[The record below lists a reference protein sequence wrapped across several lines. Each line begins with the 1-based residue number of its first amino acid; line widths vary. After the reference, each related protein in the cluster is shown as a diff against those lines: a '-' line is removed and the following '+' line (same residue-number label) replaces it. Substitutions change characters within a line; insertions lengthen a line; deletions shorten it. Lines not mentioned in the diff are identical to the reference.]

1 MSEDDGRLEKVFVDL
16 PNHWGTGGESM
27 WAIRLDKD
35 LYKIDN
41 VPFYAYGL
49 NFRDIV
55 QVDSTDSEKKP
66 VVLKVVEPSGH
77 ETIRVIFPKGFAKTK
92 QEPVIDELK
101 QMGVEVERAFEN
113 YVALDIPPEVDYDSV
128 RDKLDEF
135 QANDILEYETCE
147 ERVQGSFDD
156 SPGDNED

>member
-1 MSEDDGRLEKVFVDL
+1 
-16 PNHWGTGGESM
+16 
-27 WAIRLDKD
+27 
-35 LYKIDN
+35 
-41 VPFYAYGL
+41 
-49 NFRDIV
+49 
-55 QVDSTDSEKKP
+55 
-66 VVLKVVEPSGH
+66 
-77 ETIRVIFPKGFAKTK
+77 
-92 QEPVIDELK
+92 
-101 QMGVEVERAFEN
+101 MGVEVERAFEN